1 MSTLNPPEVAADRPA
16 RASPSA
22 LGRLLTQSGRVLN
35 IIQQF
40 IRLPAFGFT
49 AMLPLLGAASVTPS
63 LTARQVLGLLGVAL
77 AFHCYSY
84 VLNDVIDLPLD
95 RTQSLRAKDPLVRG
109 AIRPGLALAF
119 ALCQL
124 PAALVITA
132 WLGGDL
138 GAYAALGAGFVLMA
152 IYNVWGKRTPLPPVT
167 DVIQGLA
174 WGALVFY
181 GAGVQPGSLTG
192 LTIDLFAFA
201 VVYIV
206 LINGVHAS
214 LRDLANDLACGMRS
228 TAILLGARPRPAGRL
243 AIPRRL
249 QLYAWALQAL
259 SIGLLLAPLC
269 QNAMG
274 YGPLA
279 WTGTFIAI
287 LLLSARCLGCVA
299 VILSP
304 ASSHADLTRALG
316 AYLFASLSSLVAL
329 MALYLE
335 PGGLVA
341 LLAACLTPLLPK
353 SIRQAISAWRGR
365 SATPATRA
373 KSG

>member
-1 MSTLNPPEVAADRPA
+1 MSTLNPPEVAADRPT
-16 RASPSA
+16 RAWPPA
-22 LGRLLTQSGRVLN
+22 IGRLLTQSGYVLD

-49 AMLPLLGAASVTPS
+49 AMLPLLGAASVAPH
-63 LTARQVLGLLGVAL
+63 LAARQVLGLLGVAL
-77 AFHCYSY
+77 AFHCFSY

-109 AIRPGLALAF
+109 VIRPERALAF

-124 PAALVITA
+124 PVALVITA

-138 GAYAALGAGFVLMA
+138 GAYAALGAGFFLMG
-152 IYNVWGKRTPLPPVT
+152 IYNLWGKRTPLPPAT
-167 DVIQGLA
+167 DVIQGTA

-214 LRDLANDLACGMRS
+214 LRDLANDLAWGLRS
-228 TAILLGARPRPAGRL
+228 TAILLGARPRPAGQL
-243 AIPRRL
+243 AIPGRL
-249 QLYAWALQAL
+249 KLYAWTLQAL
-259 SIGLLLAPLC
+259 SIGLLLAPLY
-269 QNAMG
+269 QNALG
-274 YGPLA
+274 YGPIA
-279 WTGTFIAI
+279 WTGTFVAI
-287 LLLSARCLGCVA
+287 LLLSARCLRCVA
-299 VILSP
+299 IILSP
-304 ASSHADLTRALG
+304 TSSHADLARALG

-329 MALYLE
+329 VALYLE

-341 LLAACLTPLLPK
+341 LLAACLAPLLPK
-353 SIRQAISAWRGR
+353 PIRQVITAWRDR
-365 SATPATRA
+365 PATPATKA